1 MEYNMKFIPEGW
13 VEKKQ
18 EYELSDLKNVF
29 NSGKI
34 IQGFVEKYDNNFN
47 LHVKLSNTIT
57 GIIPRNEVDFLEVDE
72 MGFVRPSICKNKIN
86 TFVQFKIKEIYSDT
100 NLILSRKNANKEALE
115 WMTKNLEEGQIVPG
129 IVRNIRKYGVFIE
142 IGAGVVGLLHIEDIS
157 VSRIKNPEERF
168 FIGQKINV
176 MIKSIDRNANRI
188 VLTYKELCGTW
199 EENVKEYSEGMK
211 TKGIIRECDK
221 YKNGIFI
228 ELKPNLVGMAEYKTG
243 YQYGQ
248 TVDVYIKKIIDD
260 KKKIKLVI
268 I

>member
-13 VEKKQ
+13 IEQKQ
-18 EYELSDLKNVF
+18 VYELSELKSVF
-29 NSGKI
+29 NSGEI
-34 IQGFVEKYDNNFN
+34 IQGFVEKYDDNFN
-47 LHVKLSNTIT
+47 LHVRLNNNII
-57 GIIPRNEVDFLEVDE
+57 GVIPRNEVDFLEVDE

-86 TFVQFKIKEIYSDT
+86 TFVQFKIKEIYND
-100 NLILSRKNANKEALE
+100 NKLLLSRKNANKEALE
-115 WMTKNLEEGQIVPG
+115 WMTENLEEGQIVPG
-129 IVRNIRKYGVFIE
+129 IVKNIRKYGAFIE

-157 VSRIKNPEERF
+157 ISRIKSPEERF

-176 MIKSIDRNANRI
+176 MIKSIDRKENKI

-199 EENVKEYSEGMK
+199 EENIKEFSEGMK
-211 TKGIIRECDK
+211 VQGIIRETDK

-228 ELKPNLVGMAEYKTG
+228 ELKPNLVGMAEFKTG
-243 YQYGQ
+243 YRYGQ
-248 TVDVYIKKIIDD
+248 TVDVYIKRIIDD

>member
-13 VEKKQ
+13 IEKKE

-29 NSGKI
+29 NSGEI
-34 IQGFVEKYDNNFN
+34 IQGYVEKYDDNFN
-47 LHVKLSNTIT
+47 LHVKLNDNIT
-57 GIIPRNEVDFLEVDE
+57 GIIPRNEVDFVEADE
-72 MGFVRPSICKNKIN
+72 MGFVRPSICKNKMN
-86 TFVQFKIKEIYSDT
+86 TFVQFKIKEIYNDS

-115 WMTKNLEEGQIVPG
+115 WMTENLKEGQIVPG
-129 IVRNIRKYGVFIE
+129 IVKNIRKYGVFIE

-157 VSRIKNPEERF
+157 ISRIKTPEERF
-168 FIGQKINV
+168 YIGQKINV
-176 MIKSIDRNANRI
+176 MIKSIDRKANRI

-199 EENVKEYSEGMK
+199 EENIKEFSEGMR
-211 TKGIIRECDK
+211 TQGVIRENDK

-228 ELKPNLVGMAEYKTG
+228 ELKPNLVGMAEYKPG

>member
-1 MEYNMKFIPEGW
+1 MEYMKFIPEGW
-13 VEKKQ
+13 IDKKQ
-18 EYELSDLKNVF
+18 EYELSYLKDAYN
-29 NSGKI
+29 NGKI
-34 IQGFVEKYDNNFN
+34 IQGYVEKYDDNFN
-47 LHVKLSNTIT
+47 LHVKLNNHIT
-57 GIIPRNEVDFLEVDE
+57 GIIPRNEVDFVESDE

-86 TFVQFKIKEIYSDT
+86 TFVQFKIKEIYNDT

-115 WMTKNLEEGQIVPG
+115 WMNNNLKEGQIIPG
-129 IVRNIRKYGVFIE
+129 IVKNIRQYGVFVE

-157 VSRIKNPEERF
+157 ISRIKSPEERF

-176 MIKSIDRNANRI
+176 MIKSIDRNANRF

-199 EENVKEYSEGMK
+199 EENIKEFSEGMK
-211 TKGIIRECDK
+211 TKGIIRENDK

-228 ELKPNLVGMAEYKTG
+228 ELKPNLVGMAEYKDG

-248 TVDVYIKKIIDD
+248 TVDVYIKKIIDE